1 MSMSLNSKF
10 VVASVQAAP
19 VFLNKAKTINK
30 VCKLISE
37 AGMNGAKLVVFP
49 EAFIPTYP
57 FWPKDLG
64 FGPEKKVVMDA
75 YMELYK
81 NSVEVPG
88 DDIKKIGNA
97 AKKAKI
103 NVVLGVNERKGGTL
117 YNTILF
123 FSNDGSLL
131 GKHRKLMSVDS
142 EKCIWGNGSAED
154 IKVFDTDIGRVGG
167 LFCYEHHLTLAK
179 YAMYQEGEQIHAG
192 LWGGHGFVKKT
203 MDFSSKQY
211 AFEGQTFVIISAIYI
226 NEDMIPDSFP
236 LKKLTLWDYP
246 GGSGVINPRGDYIA
260 GPIYEREEILYAEVD
275 MEQIIRA
282 KSVMDCAGHFSRPD
296 IFNFSINK

>member
-1 MSMSLNSKF
+1 MSVNSKF

-19 VFLNKAKTINK
+19 VFLDKAKTINK

-75 YMELYK
+75 HMELYR
-81 NSVEVPG
+81 NSVDVPG
-88 DDIKKIGNA
+88 DDVKKIGNA

-103 NVVLGVNERKGGTL
+103 NVVLGVNEREGGTL

-154 IKVFDTDIGRVGG
+154 IKDKYGVKFLTYWFDEKRST
-167 LFCYEHHLTLAK
+167 TL
-179 YAMYQEGEQIHAG
+179 
-192 LWGGHGFVKKT
+192 
-203 MDFSSKQY
+203 
-211 AFEGQTFVIISAIYI
+211 
-226 NEDMIPDSFP
+226 
-236 LKKLTLWDYP
+236 
-246 GGSGVINPRGDYIA
+246 
-260 GPIYEREEILYAEVD
+260 
-275 MEQIIRA
+275 
-282 KSVMDCAGHFSRPD
+282 
-296 IFNFSINK
+296 

>member
-1 MSMSLNSKF
+1 MSLNNKF

-75 YMELYK
+75 HMELYR
-81 NSVEVPG
+81 NSVDVPG

-226 NEDMIPDSFP
+226 NDDMIPDSFP

-260 GPIYEREEILYAEVD
+260 GPIYEKEEILYAEVD
-275 MEQIIRA
+275 MDQIIRA
-282 KSVMDCAGHFSRPD
+282 KLVMDCAGHFSRPD